1 MQEEKSRLE
10 KPRVLKKP
18 AWIQDNDNDVNMYEE
33 VST

>member
-1 MQEEKSRLE
+1 MQEEKGRLE

-18 AWIQDNDNDVNMYEE
+18 AWMQEYDNDVNIYEE